1 MNATLTRGVL
11 ALALSACA
19 GYARPTAKPKGK
31 RFSLGSTRRA
41 GVQTPSQRIY
51 FIIHSATT
59 TSVILVRVPG
69 DPAGLRPVDA
79 LLTDPEYKGC
89 LCTEAGKNFHLR
101 PEYYCGRHE
110 RLMDS
115 PAFYGRDKQ

>member
-1 MNATLTRGVL
+1 MNSTLTGGVL
-11 ALALSACA
+11 ALAPSACA
-19 GYARPTAKPKGK
+19 GYARPTNQKDK
-31 RFSLGSTRRA
+31 RLVWDRPDAPAFKLLPNA
-41 GVQTPSQRIY
+41 C
-51 FIIHSATT
+51 IIHSATT

-79 LLTDPEYKGC
+79 LLMDPEYKGC

-115 PAFYGRDKQ
+115 PAFHGRDKQ